1 MRYKVILT
9 CDGLQSKKVR
19 VFDLFLQSSVVSG
32 AKLPFFRLLLLFE
45 SAHTS

>member
-9 CDGLQSKKVR
+9 CDGLRSKKVE
-19 VFDLFLQSSVVSG
+19 LLTYFLQLSVVSG
-32 AKLPFFRLLLLFE
+32 AQLPFFCLLLLFE